1 MPVKNLMEEIID
13 SVVTEILSS
22 EKDKLYQS
30 ELFKEDVTAYVLN
43 RIAPKYFTSE
53 RGIIHGKIESK
64 FIIQKKADILFLV
77 YEAISVIKK
86 RRASVDHSNYI
97 SIGEKSNFF
106 PHVLGEVLEE
116 TTFSVIPDVEVVLN
130 YKGKTAKMIDSSW
143 KNPYFT
149 NSATKGYFHF
159 WPDFD
164 STSMKRSGT
173 IPFSIV
179 FRHDKFE
186 EKDVDLE
193 LSVIDNFNTENSHI
207 LPIVLLR
214 AKEGVDI
221 SYLYGE

>member
-1 MPVKNLMEEIID
+1 MAVKNLMEEIVG
-13 SVVTEILSS
+13 SVVMEILST
-22 EKDKLYQS
+22 EKDKMSQS
-30 ELFKEDVTAYVLN
+30 DLFKEDVIAYVLN
-43 RIAPKYFTSE
+43 RIPPKYFTSE

-77 YEAISVIKK
+77 YEAISVVKR
-86 RRASVDHSNYI
+86 RRASVDHSNYS
-97 SIGEKSNFF
+97 SIEEKSDFF

-116 TTFSVIPDVEVVLN
+116 TTFSVIPDVEVTLN
-130 YKGKTAKMIDSSW
+130 YRGKTAKMIDSSW
-143 KNPYFT
+143 KNPYAT
-149 NSATKGYFHF
+149 NCATKGYFHF

-164 STSMKRSGT
+164 SASMKKRAA
-173 IPFSIV
+173 IPFKIV

-193 LSVIDNFNTENSHI
+193 LSVIDNFNTDNSHI